1 MRPQYNKKKNQKKRS
16 SQFFMSLMN
25 EYGPMFPYK
34 IKPYDVERKI
44 NFLFRDFLNA
54 SIDLETQGDYFHM
67 GFPNAYT
74 VIEGIPKTYNSLGQE
89 VDINGDPMR
98 DINGNFVMRPDKPEN
113 TPPIMMDLS
122 GCTNITFI
130 AYNIAKTR
138 MDMHSFYKEAAI
150 HYIQSSQRNEAAP
163 MFEPSLMENCRSA
176 ADWKATCYG
185 YMTIY
190 LGNFIQDMNLEWI
203 HLMMGK
209 LVPFRGNEL

>member
-1 MRPQYNKKKNQKKRS
+1 
-16 SQFFMSLMN
+16 
-25 EYGPMFPYK
+25 
-34 IKPYDVERKI
+34 
-44 NFLFRDFLNA
+44 
-54 SIDLETQGDYFHM
+54 
-67 GFPNAYT
+67 
-74 VIEGIPKTYNSLGQE
+74 
-89 VDINGDPMR
+89 
-98 DINGNFVMRPDKPEN
+98 
-113 TPPIMMDLS
+113 
-122 GCTNITFI
+122 
-130 AYNIAKTR
+130 

-150 HYIQSSQRNEAAP
+150 HYIQSSQRSEAP